1 MAFGESSA
9 GEINGGVFSVPKE
22 EPVTI
27 VNCVSVES
35 YNLVAVVD
43 SVCLRPE
50 CPPSGG
56 KINWRELI
64 VVNSKAM
71 SERKRRRVVNPDDN
85 IVIVDIEDVRAESRQ
100 RQRIRMSDRFE
111 LSVVQPISVRSSAC
125 IRKLTYDVAIRV
137 DSKSRRA
144 QSGSDFVRNA
154 CRLNSARNVN

>member
-1 MAFGESSA
+1 MAFCERSA
-9 GEINGGVFSVPKE
+9 GEINGGVFAVPKK
-22 EPVTI
+22 EPMPI
-27 VNCVSVES
+27 VDCVRIETDD
-35 YNLVAVVD
+35 LVAVVD
-43 SVCLRPE
+43 SVSLRPE

-56 KINWRELI
+56 KVYRGKLI

-71 SERKRRRVVNPDDN
+71 RERKRRRIVNPDDN
-85 IVIVDIEDVRAESRQ
+85 PVIVDIEDVRAESRQ